1 MRIKFSQKHKN
12 QFKKLGILCIYL
24 FGSQAQG
31 KTHPLSDVDIGVVFE
46 DPQKY
51 KDKTLDVYSK
61 LYDIITDVLPKSYL
75 RRRFKLRE
83 HEFDLVFLQFAPLS
97 FQFSVIKDG
106 KVLYEKD
113 RKKRLD
119 YEEYVMKRNCD
130 LEYLRNLSYKHLL
143 ERLEKL

>member
-1 MRIKFSQKHKN
+1 MKIKFSQKHKN

-24 FGSQAQG
+24 FGSQAQE
-31 KTHPLSDVDIGVVFE
+31 KTHPLSDIDIGVVFE
-46 DPQKY
+46 EPQKY
-51 KDKTLDVYSK
+51 KGKTLDIYSK

-97 FQFSVIKDG
+97 FQFSAIKDG

-130 LEYLRNLSYKHLL
+130 LEYFFNLHYKAIL
-143 ERLEKL
+143 ERI